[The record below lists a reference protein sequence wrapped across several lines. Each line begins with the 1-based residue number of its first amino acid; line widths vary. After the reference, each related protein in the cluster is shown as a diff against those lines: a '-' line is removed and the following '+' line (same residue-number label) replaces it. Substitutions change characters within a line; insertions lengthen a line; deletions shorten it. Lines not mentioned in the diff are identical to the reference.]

1 MRRML
6 AHRFA
11 YALAFVR
18 VCDLHALAEYAAA
31 CAPVTHA
38 LTIANMALP
47 ATEER
52 SSNGLSVLQR
62 RLLVMATI
70 NRLTRSQERRTP
82 DSCADLYLEQVLAEV
97 YDLRPELDG
106 EAISQ
111 RRYAAAAASFSR
123 CLHRLE
129 RRGLVRYIRGGHNRP
144 AACLLTPEGERLCQ
158 AMVNKRKTVM

>member
-1 MRRML
+1 MATMTIGIGFNFEERRPLQGRL
-6 AHRFA
+6 ADHD
-11 YALAFVR
+11 ALS
-18 VCDLHALAEYAAA
+18 HNGE
-31 CAPVTHA
+31 T
-38 LTIANMALP
+38 MALP
-47 ATEER
+47 ATVPER

-97 YDLRPELDG
+97 YDLPELDG

-111 RRYAAAAASFSR
+111 RRYAAAAAAFSR

-144 AACLLTPEGERLCQ
+144 AACLLTPEGERLCH
-158 AMVNKRKTVM
+158 AMVNKRQTVMQER